1 MFTWCR
7 KRKADVIFLQETHS
21 KEDSEKQWA
30 NEWGGKAFFSHGSP
44 NSCGVAILIRNNFN
58 CVIQKSIVDPQGR
71 FIILKA
77 DIQDKVYILVNI
89 YAPNKDKVSGK
100 FYKNLHR
107 VLQTEDLDCEENI
120 IIGGDFNCPLDPKL
134 DKKGGVMVPR
144 KMVIDNIEC
153 LQNELDLV
161 DVWRIK
167 NPQSRSYTC
176 SQKSPPIFCRLDYW
190 LIPTVSLLILS
201 SRSKTSSSKFLFF
214 NFRLSCFKRR
224 VLNCCSS
231 TRSCV
236 IFVLFGLHF
245 PSDSCTT
252 IQDFSCSTSSADTA
266 MADCGCSLTSETR
279 ITSLR
284 PLLCSSTD

>member
-44 NSCGVAILIRNNFN
+44 NSCGKIYYFEA
-58 CVIQKSIVDPQGR
+58 G
-71 FIILKA
+71 
-77 DIQDKVYILVNI
+77 IQDKVYILVNI

-167 NPQSRSYTC
+167 NPQSRSYTW

-190 LIPTVSLLILS
+190 LISNNLQDFVNTTDIIPAIKTDHAAIELNLTDSNQNSKGPGFWKMNVCFLEDPNYLKELKQNIPLWKKTGSDNLS
-201 SRSKTSSSKFLFF
+201 DKRCIWDWIKYRSFS
-214 NFRLSCFKRR
+214 LSCNK
-224 VLNCCSS
+224 NINWKPSCG
-231 TRSCV
+231 RSQENEM
-236 IFVLFGLHF
+236 L
-245 PSDSCTT
+245 
-252 IQDFSCSTSSADTA
+252 
-266 MADCGCSLTSETR
+266 
-279 ITSLR
+279 
-284 PLLCSSTD
+284 